1 MSVTQSPLRLIHNGD
16 MVVGMTDKKTVQS
29 MQGYFDQTTLSA
41 FYQQDPDKYNLGL
54 IKLWGQQSKKTYPIY
69 QQMMEKKAFL
79 EVNGADGAFEYEIA
93 IKDSGKC
100 QTIRDYS
107 FQENAGIDNSIFR
120 IALNKRYAPGVKLT
134 DDMFFGEQFYVTDE
148 EETRQI
154 PGGWD
159 LPVKLLTND
168 REATYDTSKLV
179 SGIQFFKIGHTVFGE
194 YGTNYEN
201 IDLIDTPTTMKC
213 RFQLG
218 NMSGAETFMTGRA
231 GMKNFSGAAS
241 WTKDYLDTLEG
252 EAESMG
258 EYAFVTQASNVQT
271 EGGKV
276 KFKNLKSLHLGN
288 TLQLLLHR
296 EHQKSVATEVLFQK
310 AGTITGTNSVQRV
323 NEGLFHQMRRGHLIQ
338 YGRPMGITRAHIMEA
353 VNYVFRVNDIPE
365 EERFVEFSVGQ
376 FAKLN
381 IYQIFEKEINA
392 QAAQIARFMGA
403 DFQLPNKVVTGSNNM
418 ELSWGAVRFV
428 EVYLT
433 GIGNVRVK
441 HDPSLDSYPG
451 ADRLAKGF
459 HGQGH
464 AHTTYSMV
472 IWDVADQKYSNN
484 NTLPKG
490 AKLMEGGDAGAN
502 MYIVKPEAGLTFWGS
517 ENGRYSMESNSGI
530 ISSSKYQTQGFWIY
544 SMCSSWIKDLSR
556 FVIIELDPKYRSGV
570 NY

>member
-16 MVVGMTDKKTVQS
+16 MVVGMTDRKTVQS

-41 FYQQDPDKYNLGL
+41 FYDQDRDKYNLGL

-69 QQMMEKKAFL
+69 QQLMEKKAFL
-79 EVNGADGAFEYEIA
+79 EVNGADGAFEYDIA

-100 QTIRDYS
+100 QTIRDMS
-107 FQENAGIDNSIFR
+107 TQENAGIDNSIFY

-134 DDMFFGEQFYVTDE
+134 DDLMYGEQFYVTDE

-154 PGGWD
+154 PGGWE
-159 LPVKLLTND
+159 LPVKLLTSD

-179 SGIQFFKIGHTVFGE
+179 SGIQFFKVGHTVFGE

-201 IDLIDTPTTMKC
+201 VDMIDTPTTMKC

-218 NMSGAETFMTGRA
+218 NMSGAESFMTSRA
-231 GMKNFSGAAS
+231 GMKNFSGAAT
-241 WTKDYLDTLEG
+241 WTKDYLDTLEA
-252 EAESMG
+252 EAENMG
-258 EYAFVTQASNVQT
+258 EFAFVTQATNVSVD
-271 EGGKV
+271 GGKV

-288 TLQLLLHR
+288 TIQLLLHR
-296 EHQKSVATEVLFQK
+296 EHQKSVSTELLFQQ

-323 NEGLFHQMRRGHLIQ
+323 NEGLFRQMRRGKLIQ
-338 YGRPMGITRAHIMEA
+338 YGRPMGITRAHIMDA

-381 IYQIFEKEINA
+381 IYEIFKEEINA
-392 QAAQIARFMGA
+392 QSAQVARFMGA

-418 ELSWGAVRFV
+418 ELSWGAIRFV

-441 HDPSLDSYPG
+441 HDISLDSYPG
-451 ADRLAKGF
+451 ADRLSKGF

-484 NTLPKG
+484 NKLPQG
-490 AKLMEGGDAGAN
+490 AKLMEGADAGAN
-502 MYIVKPEAGLTFWGS
+502 MYIVKPEAGMTFWGS

-530 ISSSKYQTQGFWIY
+530 TSSSKYQTQGFWIY
-544 SMCSSWIKDLSR
+544 SMCAAWIKDLSR